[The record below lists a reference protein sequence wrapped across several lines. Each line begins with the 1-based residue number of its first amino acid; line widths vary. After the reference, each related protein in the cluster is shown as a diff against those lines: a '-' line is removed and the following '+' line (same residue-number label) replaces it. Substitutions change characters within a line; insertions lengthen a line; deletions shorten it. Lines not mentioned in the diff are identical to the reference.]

1 MKSFHRLLESGSKK
15 GKKKLKFNPMYIKSK
30 KHKEKSK
37 SKTKRYRMVWR
48 GDGPPSDSYV
58 KYDSQFQVSRTH
70 TNRKS
75 TSTASTS
82 MPSSSMHCTA
92 TSTPLQCLNHVTGKG
107 KAKLQGPLA
116 NLTIP
121 DSSEDPQVIK
131 HVKKKKRKNDD
142 MDEQPNDD
150 SDDIPLQALFKR
162 KGKNDDMDNQPND
175 DSDDIPL
182 QALFERKAS
191 SSKNRGKK
199 RKACVNKDV
208 MVDPVPKISLHS
220 MPGLKTRSSPAQFA
234 RLISI
239 LKPKQRDSVYN
250 MGFGQ
255 LLTFKCDGIPSKIG
269 YFVVDN
275 FDPQEMEIKAA
286 TSSVKVD
293 SVSINKLLGI
303 PMGSKSFLKSKRS
316 KRRDPAVNEWRK
328 RYPNKDVS
336 PKELVDQVMSSP
348 DEDSFNFRMDFLMCF
363 ICVMVD
369 CSSQGRVKQK
379 IAKKV
384 YSDIDWSDIN
394 FCEYILQV
402 LKDCKNGWKPS
413 SNFNGPLTILTLL
426 YVDSFVCEG
435 MDIDEDKNAISFW
448 NMENLQVRQKMEARN
463 GGFGLGEKKELSHV
477 VDDGTSVLVK
487 SGLFVSLSEMLSEAS
502 KNIDCLLSAIVS
514 ADTSIRNL
522 IEEFPEAPEVG
533 DDLQSDSSSEDASDD
548 ENKEELH
555 DSGDDANHGEDH
567 QSDYDTDSGD
577 EGNVPH
583 DEETNESG
591 DEDTGEQEDNGSDG
605 EESESQQSTKSATE
619 DSQSEEQSKS
629 GSGANELSNEEDKF
643 SNHEDTQSEEHP
655 RSANQ
660 DSHIHEPNQSQGDTS
675 GDPTHDEETKSGDES
690 SGTEEESNSPNK
702 AYDRHGSPL
711 FQTPISGS
719 GANELSN
726 EEDKFSNHEDTQSEE
741 HPRSANQD
749 SHIHEPNQS
758 QGDTSGDPTHDEETK
773 SGDESS
779 GSEEESNSHNNA
791 YDHHGSPLFQ
801 TPISGSGANDLSN
814 EEDAEKSAVQP
825 DSVVVHNESVENEK
839 IEINTDEQCATVD
852 NVANNNDAENSNVG
866 GANVHEGSP
875 IVFHTSVQAE
885 PNDIISDVLK
895 DINTPSEDI
904 FIEPN
909 LASDMD
915 GFSLGVSQIPLPV
928 DSHVI
933 DDKSTPEKKSSLRI
947 DSAVALNLQLPGCP
961 NVKTS
966 ADLYPYVFSE
976 EPELDEQQTS
986 SSHNLD
992 KADHDPKGKRVRTQR
1007 EIAFSS
1013 YLKSPYF
1020 DRGVTIEIP
1029 FTKEENNLWD
1039 LIMKETPPTPPRN
1052 KRKSVNNTRKF
1063 LDASDSVFYSITGAQ
1078 VSKSTMSTLNYISN
1092 VDSNVLKAFTD
1103 VMNWDEKKR
1112 SDSSPHRLFLP
1123 PHIID
1128 QWTLYDVDTD
1138 EAARLDK
1145 FDKNVD
1151 KLVKMNNI
1159 TRDLKGVDMVFIP
1172 VEESEL
1178 YYLLVFELK
1187 YPAISVIDSLCPNK
1201 PLINLI
1207 DHGSYEKN
1215 GSAYKMKQL
1224 FCGYLDNIKHPKS
1237 DKITPSSIE
1246 RVAIDWAT
1254 ASNFCDNIIF
1264 CMRHMEKYMG
1274 RNEVFECE
1282 FASHGSTR
1290 KAQLRKLRKKYVSVI
1305 MLSDANLL
1313 KSKINCYLK

>member
-1 MKSFHRLLESGSKK
+1 
-15 GKKKLKFNPMYIKSK
+15 
-30 KHKEKSK
+30 
-37 SKTKRYRMVWR
+37 
-48 GDGPPSDSYV
+48 
-58 KYDSQFQVSRTH
+58 
-70 TNRKS
+70 
-75 TSTASTS
+75 
-82 MPSSSMHCTA
+82 MPSSSMPCTA

-121 DSSEDPQVIK
+121 DSPEDPQVIK

-182 QALFERKAS
+182 QALFERKAAS

-239 LKPKQRDSVYN
+239 LKPKQRDYVYN

-336 PKELVDQVMSSP
+336 PTELVDQVMSSP

-435 MDIDEDKNAISFW
+435 MGIDEDKNAISFW

-463 GGFGLGEKKELSHV
+463 GGFGRGEKKELSHV

-522 IEEFPEAPEVG
+522 IEEFPGAPEVILLQKKYDTIFEDKSSTSAGFLKKTKKNQVG
-533 DDLQSDSSSEDASDD
+533 DDLQSDNSSSEDASDD

-567 QSDYDTDSGD
+567 QSDYDTDSGN

-591 DEDTGEQEDNGSDG
+591 DEDTSEQEDNGSDG

-629 GSGANELSNEEDKF
+629 GDPSHDEEPNDSGEDEFDDEEENDLEVEKKD
-643 SNHEDTQSEEHP
+643 EEVQSEEE
-655 RSANQ
+655 S
-660 DSHIHEPNQSQGDTS
+660 
-675 GDPTHDEETKSGDES
+675 KSGDES

-702 AYDRHGSPL
+702 ADDRHGSPL
-711 FQTPISGS
+711 FQTPISG
-719 GANELSN
+719 
-726 EEDKFSNHEDTQSEE
+726 
-741 HPRSANQD
+741 
-749 SHIHEPNQS
+749 
-758 QGDTSGDPTHDEETK
+758 DPTHDEETNDPGEEESDDEKDEEVQSDEESK

-866 GANVHEGSP
+866 GANVHEG
-875 IVFHTSVQAE
+875 
-885 PNDIISDVLK
+885 
-895 DINTPSEDI
+895 
-904 FIEPN
+904 
-909 LASDMD
+909 
-915 GFSLGVSQIPLPV
+915 
-928 DSHVI
+928 
-933 DDKSTPEKKSSLRI
+933 TPEKKSSLRI
-947 DSAVALNLQLPGCP
+947 DSSVALNLQLPGCP

-966 ADLYPYVFSE
+966 ADLYPYVISE
-976 EPELDEQQTS
+976 EP
-986 SSHNLD
+986 
-992 KADHDPKGKRVRTQR
+992 G
-1007 EIAFSS
+1007 
-1013 YLKSPYF
+1013 
-1020 DRGVTIEIP
+1020 IP
-1029 FTKEENNLWD
+1029 N
-1039 LIMKETPPTPPRN
+1039 
-1052 KRKSVNNTRKF
+1052 
-1063 LDASDSVFYSITGAQ
+1063 
-1078 VSKSTMSTLNYISN
+1078 
-1092 VDSNVLKAFTD
+1092 
-1103 VMNWDEKKR
+1103 
-1112 SDSSPHRLFLP
+1112 
-1123 PHIID
+1123 
-1128 QWTLYDVDTD
+1128 
-1138 EAARLDK
+1138 
-1145 FDKNVD
+1145 
-1151 KLVKMNNI
+1151 
-1159 TRDLKGVDMVFIP
+1159 
-1172 VEESEL
+1172 
-1178 YYLLVFELK
+1178 
-1187 YPAISVIDSLCPNK
+1187 
-1201 PLINLI
+1201 
-1207 DHGSYEKN
+1207 
-1215 GSAYKMKQL
+1215 
-1224 FCGYLDNIKHPKS
+1224 
-1237 DKITPSSIE
+1237 
-1246 RVAIDWAT
+1246 
-1254 ASNFCDNIIF
+1254 
-1264 CMRHMEKYMG
+1264 
-1274 RNEVFECE
+1274 
-1282 FASHGSTR
+1282 
-1290 KAQLRKLRKKYVSVI
+1290 
-1305 MLSDANLL
+1305 
-1313 KSKINCYLK
+1313 

>member
-1 MKSFHRLLESGSKK
+1 
-15 GKKKLKFNPMYIKSK
+15 
-30 KHKEKSK
+30 
-37 SKTKRYRMVWR
+37 
-48 GDGPPSDSYV
+48 
-58 KYDSQFQVSRTH
+58 
-70 TNRKS
+70 
-75 TSTASTS
+75 
-82 MPSSSMHCTA
+82 MPSSSMPCTA

-121 DSSEDPQVIK
+121 DSPEDPQVIK

-182 QALFERKAS
+182 QALFERKAAS

-239 LKPKQRDSVYN
+239 LKPKQRDYVYN

-336 PKELVDQVMSSP
+336 PTELVDQVMSSP

-463 GGFGLGEKKELSHV
+463 GGFGRGEKKELSHV

-522 IEEFPEAPEVG
+522 IEEFPGAPEVILLQKKYDTIFEDKSSTSAGFLKKTKKNQVG
-533 DDLQSDSSSEDASDD
+533 DDLQSDNSSSEDASDD

-567 QSDYDTDSGD
+567 QSDYDTDSGN

-591 DEDTGEQEDNGSDG
+591 DEDTSEQEDNGSDG

-629 GSGANELSNEEDKF
+629 QLWVHFGYITKIPFKALSLKNMWTILSHSFGFQGF
-643 SNHEDTQSEEHP
+643 SISKNPISNIPKLPSKLPGRILTRIPTGMPTRTTEKNRRRRRQAETATPPQSLGLRPAEMKALLRLGLRPAEI
-655 RSANQ
+655 RA
-660 DSHIHEPNQSQGDTS
+660 
-675 GDPTHDEETKSGDES
+675 KSGRDEGVAEIRAES
-690 SGTEEESNSPNK
+690 GRDEGVAEIRAKSGRDEGVAEIRAKSGTV
-702 AYDRHGSPL
+702 
-711 FQTPISGS
+711 
-719 GANELSN
+719 
-726 EEDKFSNHEDTQSEE
+726 
-741 HPRSANQD
+741 SAK
-749 SHIHEPNQS
+749 
-758 QGDTSGDPTHDEETK
+758 DE
-773 SGDESS
+773 
-779 GSEEESNSHNNA
+779 
-791 YDHHGSPLFQ
+791 
-801 TPISGSGANDLSN
+801 
-814 EEDAEKSAVQP
+814 
-825 DSVVVHNESVENEK
+825 
-839 IEINTDEQCATVD
+839 
-852 NVANNNDAENSNVG
+852 
-866 GANVHEGSP
+866 
-875 IVFHTSVQAE
+875 
-885 PNDIISDVLK
+885 
-895 DINTPSEDI
+895 
-904 FIEPN
+904 
-909 LASDMD
+909 M
-915 GFSLGVSQIPLPV
+915 
-928 DSHVI
+928 
-933 DDKSTPEKKSSLRI
+933 
-947 DSAVALNLQLPGCP
+947 
-961 NVKTS
+961 
-966 ADLYPYVFSE
+966 
-976 EPELDEQQTS
+976 
-986 SSHNLD
+986 
-992 KADHDPKGKRVRTQR
+992 
-1007 EIAFSS
+1007 
-1013 YLKSPYF
+1013 
-1020 DRGVTIEIP
+1020 
-1029 FTKEENNLWD
+1029 
-1039 LIMKETPPTPPRN
+1039 
-1052 KRKSVNNTRKF
+1052 
-1063 LDASDSVFYSITGAQ
+1063 
-1078 VSKSTMSTLNYISN
+1078 
-1092 VDSNVLKAFTD
+1092 
-1103 VMNWDEKKR
+1103 
-1112 SDSSPHRLFLP
+1112 
-1123 PHIID
+1123 
-1128 QWTLYDVDTD
+1128 
-1138 EAARLDK
+1138 
-1145 FDKNVD
+1145 
-1151 KLVKMNNI
+1151 
-1159 TRDLKGVDMVFIP
+1159 
-1172 VEESEL
+1172 
-1178 YYLLVFELK
+1178 
-1187 YPAISVIDSLCPNK
+1187 
-1201 PLINLI
+1201 
-1207 DHGSYEKN
+1207 
-1215 GSAYKMKQL
+1215 
-1224 FCGYLDNIKHPKS
+1224 
-1237 DKITPSSIE
+1237 
-1246 RVAIDWAT
+1246 
-1254 ASNFCDNIIF
+1254 
-1264 CMRHMEKYMG
+1264 
-1274 RNEVFECE
+1274 
-1282 FASHGSTR
+1282 
-1290 KAQLRKLRKKYVSVI
+1290 
-1305 MLSDANLL
+1305 
-1313 KSKINCYLK
+1313 

>member
-1 MKSFHRLLESGSKK
+1 
-15 GKKKLKFNPMYIKSK
+15 
-30 KHKEKSK
+30 
-37 SKTKRYRMVWR
+37 
-48 GDGPPSDSYV
+48 
-58 KYDSQFQVSRTH
+58 
-70 TNRKS
+70 
-75 TSTASTS
+75 
-82 MPSSSMHCTA
+82 
-92 TSTPLQCLNHVTGKG
+92 
-107 KAKLQGPLA
+107 
-116 NLTIP
+116 
-121 DSSEDPQVIK
+121 
-131 HVKKKKRKNDD
+131 
-142 MDEQPNDD
+142 
-150 SDDIPLQALFKR
+150 
-162 KGKNDDMDNQPND
+162 
-175 DSDDIPL
+175 
-182 QALFERKAS
+182 
-191 SSKNRGKK
+191 
-199 RKACVNKDV
+199 
-208 MVDPVPKISLHS
+208 
-220 MPGLKTRSSPAQFA
+220 
-234 RLISI
+234 
-239 LKPKQRDSVYN
+239 
-250 MGFGQ
+250 
-255 LLTFKCDGIPSKIG
+255 
-269 YFVVDN
+269 
-275 FDPQEMEIKAA
+275 
-286 TSSVKVD
+286 
-293 SVSINKLLGI
+293 
-303 PMGSKSFLKSKRS
+303 MGSKSFLKSKRS

-336 PKELVDQVMSSP
+336 PTELVDQVMSSP

-435 MDIDEDKNAISFW
+435 MDIDEEKNAISFW

-487 SGLFVSLSEMLSEAS
+487 SGLFVSLSDMLSEAS

-522 IEEFPEAPEVG
+522 IEEFPGAPEVILLQKKYDTIFEDKSSTSAGFLKKTKKNQVG
-533 DDLQSDSSSEDASDD
+533 DDLQSDNSSSEDASDD
-548 ENKEELH
+548 ENKEEMH

-567 QSDYDTDSGD
+567 QSDYDTDSGN

-583 DEETNESG
+583 DQETNESG

-629 GSGANELSNEEDKF
+629 GDPSHDEEPNDSGEDESDDEEENDMEVDKKD
-643 SNHEDTQSEEHP
+643 EEVQSEEE
-655 RSANQ
+655 S
-660 DSHIHEPNQSQGDTS
+660 
-675 GDPTHDEETKSGDES
+675 KSGDES

-726 EEDKFSNHEDTQSEE
+726 EEDKFSNHEDTLSEE

-758 QGDTSGDPTHDEETK
+758 QGDPTHDEETND
-773 SGDESS
+773 SGED
-779 GSEEESNSHNNA
+779 NNA

-801 TPISGSGANDLSN
+801 TPISGSGVNDLSN

-866 GANVHEGSP
+866 GANVHERSP
-875 IVFHTSVQAE
+875 IVVDTSVQAE
-885 PNDIISDVLK
+885 PNDIISHVLK

-928 DSHVI
+928 ASPVI
-933 DDKSTPEKKSSLRI
+933 DDKSTTASYSNAIIPIVDLGTPEKKSSLRI
-947 DSAVALNLQLPGCP
+947 DSSVALNLQLPGRP

-976 EPELDEQQTS
+976 EPDGNIIKCIDAKPLTSVHSWEVHLKKLDSTRINPLRQTELDEQQTS
-986 SSHNLD
+986 SPHNLD
-992 KADHDPKGKRVRTQR
+992 KADHDPKGKRLRTQR

-1092 VDSNVLKAFTD
+1092 VHSNVLKAFTD

-1145 FDKNVD
+1145 FVKNVD

-1237 DKITPSSIE
+1237 DKITSSSIE

>member
-1 MKSFHRLLESGSKK
+1 
-15 GKKKLKFNPMYIKSK
+15 
-30 KHKEKSK
+30 
-37 SKTKRYRMVWR
+37 
-48 GDGPPSDSYV
+48 
-58 KYDSQFQVSRTH
+58 
-70 TNRKS
+70 
-75 TSTASTS
+75 
-82 MPSSSMHCTA
+82 
-92 TSTPLQCLNHVTGKG
+92 
-107 KAKLQGPLA
+107 
-116 NLTIP
+116 
-121 DSSEDPQVIK
+121 
-131 HVKKKKRKNDD
+131 
-142 MDEQPNDD
+142 
-150 SDDIPLQALFKR
+150 
-162 KGKNDDMDNQPND
+162 
-175 DSDDIPL
+175 
-182 QALFERKAS
+182 
-191 SSKNRGKK
+191 
-199 RKACVNKDV
+199 
-208 MVDPVPKISLHS
+208 
-220 MPGLKTRSSPAQFA
+220 
-234 RLISI
+234 
-239 LKPKQRDSVYN
+239 
-250 MGFGQ
+250 
-255 LLTFKCDGIPSKIG
+255 
-269 YFVVDN
+269 
-275 FDPQEMEIKAA
+275 
-286 TSSVKVD
+286 
-293 SVSINKLLGI
+293 
-303 PMGSKSFLKSKRS
+303 MGSKSFLKSKRS

-336 PKELVDQVMSSP
+336 PTELVDQVMSSP

-463 GGFGLGEKKELSHV
+463 GGFGRGEKKEFSHV

-522 IEEFPEAPEVG
+522 IEEFPGAPEVILLQKKYDTIFEDKSSTSAGFLKKTKKNQVG
-533 DDLQSDSSSEDASDD
+533 DDLQSDNSSSEDASDD

-567 QSDYDTDSGD
+567 QSDYDTDSCN

-629 GSGANELSNEEDKF
+629 GDPSHDEEPNDSGEDESDDEEENDLEVEKKD
-643 SNHEDTQSEEHP
+643 EEVQSEEE
-655 RSANQ
+655 S
-660 DSHIHEPNQSQGDTS
+660 
-675 GDPTHDEETKSGDES
+675 KSGDES

-758 QGDTSGDPTHDEETK
+758 QGDPTHDEETNDSGEEESDDEKDEEVQSDEESK

-875 IVFHTSVQAE
+875 IVFDTSVQAE

-909 LASDMD
+909 LASDLD

-928 DSHVI
+928 DSPVI

-947 DSAVALNLQLPGCP
+947 DSSVALNLQLPGCP

-966 ADLYPYVFSE
+966 ADLYPYVISE
-976 EPELDEQQTS
+976 EPDGNIIKCIDAKPLTSVHSWEEVHLKKLDSTRINPLRQTELDEQQTS

-1145 FDKNVD
+1145 FHKNVD

-1237 DKITPSSIE
+1237 DKITSSSIE